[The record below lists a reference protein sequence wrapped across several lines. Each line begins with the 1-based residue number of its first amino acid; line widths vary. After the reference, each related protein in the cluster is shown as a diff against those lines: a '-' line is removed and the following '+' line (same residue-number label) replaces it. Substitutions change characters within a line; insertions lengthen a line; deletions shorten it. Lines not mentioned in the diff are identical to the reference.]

1 MVNDFVTKVR
11 KFRLVGV
18 SETPSKTTRSTCV
31 GFLFTSSETKK
42 LKSTKHHSVMTMS
55 GNDGALTV
63 KLALTAAPSAPRVP
77 IVIEKTIT
85 PSQLREKA
93 AEETKIPLDEIRVI
107 FRGRMIT
114 NDNSKEAIAEYKL
127 ESDCVLHCMG
137 KPAESAAAAAAPAS
151 TPSTAAAAG
160 SSVSFLPPAAA
171 APMNTTNTTGGD
183 SLQVALGTLRSS
195 NSAADYLTAVTTL
208 DKILSN
214 CVDKP
219 LEEKYRTVK
228 KQNAAFQRRL
238 GGLQGGHNA
247 MLACGFVVQGQGDEE
262 SYVLVASPEAWPKLL
277 ATKAQVAAAVTEAK
291 SAAGTT
297 SAPPAAGGGFGGARL
312 PPVGMGPGMPV
323 GMGAG
328 GVPPNMQNAM
338 SNLMA
343 DPNALQ
349 SMLQVRTN

>member
-1 MVNDFVTKVR
+1 
-11 KFRLVGV
+11 
-18 SETPSKTTRSTCV
+18 
-31 GFLFTSSETKK
+31 
-42 LKSTKHHSVMTMS
+42 
-55 GNDGALTV
+55 
-63 KLALTAAPSAPRVP
+63 
-77 IVIEKTIT
+77 
-85 PSQLREKA
+85 
-93 AEETKIPLDEIRVI
+93 
-107 FRGRMIT
+107 
-114 NDNSKEAIAEYKL
+114 
-127 ESDCVLHCMG
+127 
-137 KPAESAAAAAAPAS
+137 
-151 TPSTAAAAG
+151 
-160 SSVSFLPPAAA
+160 
-171 APMNTTNTTGGD
+171 
-183 SLQVALGTLRSS
+183 
-195 NSAADYLTAVTTL
+195 L

-349 SMLQVRTN
+349 SMLQVSTN